1 MRNLWFYIMML
12 AIWVFII
19 FSSYGIWQRLQKED
33 MIVQS
38 YYDWQA
44 LVDDEFLCIDKME
57 VEKVFTY
64 DELATFIE
72 QVSDGM
78 FDEVSIQKDEVL
90 HITLKMYMQGK
101 YFEELKEHYPEMD
114 WMFGMI
120 QGLNM
125 EIACMPSYEV
135 DFSLNLKSAKVG
147 MIELPIT
154 LFSILEEELQEI
166 FEGISPMVVYE
177 YRFDDEG
184 LYVYGV
190 FPKRIERSA

>member
-1 MRNLWFYIMML
+1 MRHLWFYIMML
-12 AIWVFII
+12 AIGVFII

-33 MIVQS
+33 VIVQS
-38 YYDWQA
+38 YYDCQA

-125 EIACMPSYEV
+125 EIACMPSYED